1 MQNNSNLVFDEEKHQ
16 YSLDGKNL
24 ISVTQLLQKHKLVPS
39 YDAVDKELLRQASE
53 RGTLIH
59 EEVEK
64 WVKTGDCGFT
74 EEAYYICYFLKD
86 ESYCGSEI
94 ISEQMVANDVVAG
107 RFDLLFLNRKKRL
120 VLADIKTGNSKHLF
134 GWSWQLS
141 LYKYLYEK
149 MYGQKIESLIVL
161 WARNS
166 AMDVIPC
173 RYVGD
178 DKIENLLNAERE
190 GRLISDVDLG
200 VSEEEL
206 EELEEL
212 MEDIKSK
219 EEELKL
225 LKEKVDKVKEVL
237 YDTMGKEGVKT
248 VDRGK
253 LKITYVAP
261 SNRTSIDS
269 KKLEKEEPEIYK
281 KYVNTTTVA
290 GSIKI
295 TLIGEKKNG

>member
-1 MQNNSNLVFDEEKHQ
+1 MEIKFDENLHK
-16 YSLDGKNL
+16 YTVDGKEV
-24 ISVTQLLQKHKLVPS
+24 ISVTQLLQKHKITPS
-39 YDAVDKELLRQASE
+39 YDAVDKELLRVASE

-59 EEVEK
+59 EEVENWIEK
-64 WVKTGDCGFT
+64 DEGGFT
-74 EEAYYICYFLKD
+74 FESELICDYLFRRADNRFK
-86 ESYCGSEI
+86 I
-94 ISEQMVANDVVAG
+94 MSEQTVANDIVAG
-107 RFDLLFLNRKKRL
+107 RFDVLFTDGGKL
-120 VLADIKTGNSKHLF
+120 VLADIKTGNTKHLF

-141 LYKYLYEK
+141 LYKYLYER
-149 MYGQKIESLIVL
+149 MYDKKIEHLGIIWV
-161 WARNS
+161 RENG
-166 AMDVIPC
+166 MTVMPC
-173 RYVGD
+173 EYVGD
-178 DKIENLLNAERE
+178 EKIENLLNAERE

-261 SNRTSIDS
+261 SSRTSVDS

-281 KYVNTTTVA
+281 KYIKTTTVA

-295 TLIGEKKNG
+295 TLMGDKKNG

>member
-1 MQNNSNLVFDEEKHQ
+1 MEIKFDENLHK
-16 YSLDGKNL
+16 YTVDGKEV
-24 ISVTQLLQKHKLVPS
+24 ISVTQLLQKHKITPS
-39 YDAVDKELLRQASE
+39 YDAVDKELLRMASE

-59 EEVEK
+59 EEVENWIK
-64 WVKTGDCGFT
+64 NNETGFT
-74 EEAYYICYFLKD
+74 EEFERICDFLIERADGNTK
-86 ESYCGSEI
+86 I
-94 ISEQMVANDVVAG
+94 LSEQTVANDVVAG
-107 RFDLLFLNRKKRL
+107 RFDLLYLDDKKRL
-120 VLADIKTGNSKHLF
+120 VLTDIKTGNSKHLF
-134 GWSWQLS
+134 GWTWQLS
-141 LYKYLYEK
+141 LYKYLYER
-149 MYGQKIESLIVL
+149 MYDKKIESLQIF
-161 WARNS
+161 WANG
-166 AMDVIPC
+166 DLTVIPC
-173 RYVGD
+173 EYVGD

-212 MEDIKSK
+212 MKDIKSK

-225 LKEKVDKVKEVL
+225 MKEKVDKVKETL
-237 YDTMGKEGVKT
+237 YSTMGKEGVKT

-261 SNRTSIDS
+261 SIRTSVDS

-281 KYVNTTTVA
+281 KYVKTTTVE

>member
-1 MQNNSNLVFDEEKHQ
+1 MEIKFDETLHK
-16 YSLDGKNL
+16 YTVDGKEV
-24 ISVTQLLQKHKLVPS
+24 ISVTQLLQKHKITPS
-39 YDAVDKELLRQASE
+39 YDAVDKELLRVASE

-64 WVKTGDCGFT
+64 WIESGECGFT
-74 EEAYYICYFLKD
+74 EEAEKICDFLFERAD
-86 ESYCGSEI
+86 ENTKI
-94 ISEQMVANDVVAG
+94 LSEQMVANDVVAG
-107 RFDLLFLNRKKRL
+107 RFDVLYTHAKKL
-120 VLADIKTGNSKHLF
+120 VLTDIKTGNTKHLF

-149 MYGQKIESLIVL
+149 MYGKEIDSLEIL
-161 WARNS
+161 WANG
-166 AMDVIPC
+166 DLTVIPC
-173 RYVGD
+173 EYVGD

-190 GRLISDVDLG
+190 GRLISNVDLG

-261 SNRTSIDS
+261 SSRTSVDS

-281 KYVNTTTVA
+281 KYVKTTTVE
-290 GSIKI
+290 GNIKI
-295 TLIGEKKNG
+295 TLIGDKKNG

>member
-1 MQNNSNLVFDEEKHQ
+1 MEIKFDENLHK
-16 YSLDGKNL
+16 YTVDGKEV
-24 ISVTQLLQKHKLVPS
+24 ISVTQLLQKHKITPS
-39 YDAVDKELLRQASE
+39 YDAVDKELLRMASE

-59 EEVEK
+59 EEVENWIK
-64 WVKTGDCGFT
+64 DREIGFT
-74 EEAYYICYFLKD
+74 EEAYYICDYLKD
-86 ESYCGSEI
+86 DAFYGSDI
-94 ISEQMVANDVVAG
+94 LSEQMVANDIVAG
-107 RFDLLFLNRKKRL
+107 RFDLLYLDDKKRL
-120 VLADIKTGNSKHLF
+120 VLTDIKTGNSKHLY
-134 GWSWQLS
+134 GWTWQLS

-149 MYGQKIESLIVL
+149 MYDKKIESLQIFWVNGDL
-161 WARNS
+161 T
-166 AMDVIPC
+166 VIPC
-173 RYVGD
+173 EYVGD

-219 EEELKL
+219 EEELNI
-225 LKEKVDKVKEVL
+225 LKEKADKVKGIL

-261 SNRTSIDS
+261 STRVSVDS

-281 KYVNTTTVA
+281 KYVKTTTVA

-295 TLIGEKKNG
+295 TLMGEKKNG

>member
-1 MQNNSNLVFDEEKHQ
+1 MEIKFDEILHK
-16 YSLDGKNL
+16 YTVDGKEV
-24 ISVTQLLQKHKLVPS
+24 ISVTQLLQKHKITPS
-39 YDAVDKELLRQASE
+39 YDAVDKELLRMASE

-64 WVKTGDCGFT
+64 WIESGDSGFT
-74 EEAYYICYFLKD
+74 EEAERICRYLSRRTDDIFNMMT
-86 ESYCGSEI
+86 
-94 ISEQMVANDVVAG
+94 EQMVANDIVAG
-107 RFDLLFLNRKKRL
+107 RFDVIFSHDKKL
-120 VLADIKTGNSKHLF
+120 VLADIKTGNTKHLF

-149 MYGQKIESLIVL
+149 MYDKKVEYLEIL
-161 WARNS
+161 WAH
-166 AMDVIPC
+166 DQDLTVIPC
-173 RYVGD
+173 EYVGD

-261 SNRTSIDS
+261 SSRTSVDS

-281 KYVNTTTVA
+281 KYVNTTTVE

>member
-1 MQNNSNLVFDEEKHQ
+1 MEIKFDENLHK
-16 YSLDGKNL
+16 YTVDGKEV
-24 ISVTQLLQKHKLVPS
+24 ISVTQLLQKHKITPS
-39 YDAVDKELLRQASE
+39 YDAVDKELLRVASE

-64 WVKTGDCGFT
+64 WIESGECGFT
-74 EEAYYICYFLKD
+74 EEAERICDYLFERAD
-86 ESYCGSEI
+86 EKSKI

-107 RFDLLFLNRKKRL
+107 RFDIIYTHAKKL
-120 VLADIKTGNSKHLF
+120 VLTDIKTGNTKHLF

-149 MYGQKIESLIVL
+149 MYGKEIDSLEIL
-161 WARNS
+161 WANG
-166 AMDVIPC
+166 DLTVIPC
-173 RYVGD
+173 EYVGD
-178 DKIENLLNAERE
+178 EKIENLLKAERE

-206 EELEEL
+206 EDLEEL
-212 MEDIKSK
+212 IEEIKVKED
-219 EEELKL
+219 ELKL
-225 LKEKVDKVKEVL
+225 IKEKVDKVKEIL
-237 YDTMGKEGVKT
+237 YGTMEKEGIKT
-248 VDRGK
+248 VDKGN

-261 SNRTSIDS
+261 SCRTSVDS

-281 KYVNTTTVA
+281 KYVKTTTVA

-295 TLIGEKKNG
+295 TLMGEKKNG

>member
-1 MQNNSNLVFDEEKHQ
+1 MEIKFDENLHK
-16 YSLDGKNL
+16 YTVDGKEV
-24 ISVTQLLQKHKLVPS
+24 ISVTQLLQKHKITPS
-39 YDAVDKELLRQASE
+39 YDAVDKELLRVASE

-64 WVKTGDCGFT
+64 WIESGECGFT
-74 EEAYYICYFLKD
+74 EEAEKICDYLNSTAD
-86 ESYCGSEI
+86 RDSQI

-107 RFDLLFLNRKKRL
+107 RFDVIYTHAKKL
-120 VLADIKTGNSKHLF
+120 VLTDIKTGNTKHLF

-149 MYGQKIESLIVL
+149 MYGKEIDSLQIL
-161 WARNS
+161 WAKNGG
-166 AMDVIPC
+166 MTVMPC
-173 RYVGD
+173 EYVGD
-178 DKIENLLNAERE
+178 EKIENLLKAERE

-206 EELEEL
+206 EDLTEL
-212 MEDIKSK
+212 MEEIKAK
-219 EEELKL
+219 EDELKL
-225 LKEKVDKVKEVL
+225 MKEKVDKVKEIL
-237 YDTMGKEGVKT
+237 YGTMEKEGIKT
-248 VDRGK
+248 VDKGN

-261 SNRTSIDS
+261 SCRTSVDS

-281 KYVNTTTVA
+281 KYVKTTTVA

-295 TLIGEKKNG
+295 TLMGEKKNG

>member
-1 MQNNSNLVFDEEKHQ
+1 MEIKFDENLHK
-16 YSLDGKNL
+16 YTVDGKEV
-24 ISVTQLLQKHKLVPS
+24 ISVTQLLQKHKITPS
-39 YDAVDKELLRQASE
+39 YDAVDKELLRVASE

-64 WVKTGDCGFT
+64 WIESGECGFT
-74 EEAYYICYFLKD
+74 EEAEKICDFLFERAD
-86 ESYCGSEI
+86 ENTKI
-94 ISEQMVANDVVAG
+94 LSEQMVANDVVAG
-107 RFDLLFLNRKKRL
+107 RFDVLYTHDKKL
-120 VLADIKTGNSKHLF
+120 VLTDIKTGNTKHLF

-149 MYGQKIESLIVL
+149 MYGKEIDSLEIL
-161 WARNS
+161 WANG
-166 AMDVIPC
+166 DLTVIPC
-173 RYVGD
+173 EYVGD

-206 EELEEL
+206 EDLTEL
-212 MEDIKSK
+212 MQEIENK
-219 EEELKL
+219 EYELNL
-225 LKEKVDKVKEVL
+225 MKEKVDKVKKNL
-237 YDTMGKEGVKT
+237 YGTMEKEGIKT
-248 VDRGK
+248 VDRNK

-261 SNRTSIDS
+261 STRVSVDS
-269 KKLEKEEPEIYK
+269 KKLQKEEPEIYK
-281 KYVNTTTVA
+281 KYVKTTTVA

>member
-1 MQNNSNLVFDEEKHQ
+1 MEIKFDENLHQ
-16 YSLDGKNL
+16 YTVDGKEV
-24 ISVTQLLQKHKLVPS
+24 ISVTQLLQKHKITPS
-39 YDAVDKELLRQASE
+39 YDAVDKELLRMASE

-59 EEVEK
+59 EEVEN
-64 WVKTGDCGFT
+64 WIENNEIGFT
-74 EEAYYICYFLKD
+74 EEAEKICDFLFERAD
-86 ESYCGSEI
+86 ENSKI
-94 ISEQMVANDVVAG
+94 MSEQMVANDVVAG
-107 RFDLLFLNRKKRL
+107 RFDVLYTHAKKL

-149 MYGQKIESLIVL
+149 MYGEKIESLIVM
-161 WARNS
+161 WAKNGG
-166 AMDVIPC
+166 MDVIHC
-173 RYVGD
+173 EYVGD

-206 EELEEL
+206 EDLTEL
-212 MEDIKSK
+212 MQEIENK
-219 EEELKL
+219 EYELNL
-225 LKEKVDKVKEVL
+225 MKEKVDKVKKNL
-237 YDTMGKEGVKT
+237 YGTMEKEGIKT

-261 SNRTSIDS
+261 STRTSVDS
-269 KKLEKEEPEIYK
+269 KKLQEKEPEIYK
-281 KYVNTTTVA
+281 KYVKTTTVA

-295 TLIGEKKNG
+295 TLIGDKKNG

>member
-1 MQNNSNLVFDEEKHQ
+1 MEIKFDENLHK
-16 YSLDGKNL
+16 YTVDGKEVT
-24 ISVTQLLQKHKLVPS
+24 SVTQLLQKHKITPS
-39 YDAVDKELLRQASE
+39 YDAVDKELLRMASE

-64 WVKTGDCGFT
+64 WIDEGATGFT
-74 EEAYYICYFLKD
+74 EEAEYICKYLYD
-86 ESYCGSEI
+86 NVYWGADI
-94 ISEQMVANDVVAG
+94 LSEQMVANDIVAG
-107 RFDLLFLNRKKRL
+107 RFDLLYPNRQHQL
-120 VLADIKTGNSKHLF
+120 VLADIKTGNTKHLL

-141 LYKYLYEK
+141 LYKYLYER

-161 WARNS
+161 WAKN
-166 AMDVIPC
+166 DDLTVITC
-173 RYVGD
+173 EYVGD
-178 DKIENLLNAERE
+178 EKIENLLNAEKE

-212 MEDIKSK
+212 MEEIKVK
-219 EEELKL
+219 EDELKQM
-225 LKEKVDKVKEVL
+225 KEKVDKVKEIL
-237 YDTMGKEGVKT
+237 YGTMEKEGVKT

-261 SNRTSIDS
+261 SSRTSVDS

-281 KYVNTTTVA
+281 KYVKTTTVA

-295 TLIGEKKNG
+295 TLMGDKKNG

>member
-1 MQNNSNLVFDEEKHQ
+1 MEIKFDEALHK
-16 YSLDGKNL
+16 YTVDGKEV
-24 ISVTQLLQKHKLVPS
+24 ISVTQLLQKHKITPS
-39 YDAVDKELLRQASE
+39 YDAVDKELLRMASE

-59 EEVEK
+59 EEVENWIK
-64 WVKTGDCGFT
+64 NNETGFT
-74 EEAYYICYFLKD
+74 EEFERICDFLIERADGNTK
-86 ESYCGSEI
+86 I
-94 ISEQMVANDVVAG
+94 LSEQMVANDIVAG
-107 RFDLLFLNRKKRL
+107 RFDLLYLDDKKRL
-120 VLADIKTGNSKHLF
+120 VLTDIKTGNSKHLY
-134 GWSWQLS
+134 GWTWQLS

-149 MYGQKIESLIVL
+149 MYDKKIESLQIFWVNGDL
-161 WARNS
+161 T
-166 AMDVIPC
+166 VIPC
-173 RYVGD
+173 EYVGD

-206 EELEEL
+206 EDLEEL
-212 MEDIKSK
+212 MQEIKVK
-219 EEELKL
+219 KEELKVL
-225 LKEKVDKVKEVL
+225 EDKVGKIQDIL

-261 SNRTSIDS
+261 STRVSVDS
-269 KKLEKEEPEIYK
+269 KKLQKEEPEIYK

>member
-1 MQNNSNLVFDEEKHQ
+1 MEIKFDETLHK
-16 YSLDGKNL
+16 YTVDGKEVV
-24 ISVTQLLQKHKLVPS
+24 SVTQLLQKHKITPS
-39 YDAVDKELLRQASE
+39 YNAVDKELLRMASE

-59 EEVEK
+59 EEVEN
-64 WVKTGDCGFT
+64 WIENNEIGFT
-74 EEAYYICYFLKD
+74 EEAEKICDFLFERAD
-86 ESYCGSEI
+86 ENTKI
-94 ISEQMVANDVVAG
+94 LSEQMVANDVVAG
-107 RFDLLFLNRKKRL
+107 RFDVLYTHDKKL
-120 VLADIKTGNSKHLF
+120 VLTDIKTGNTKHLF

-149 MYGQKIESLIVL
+149 MYGKEIDSLEIL
-161 WARNS
+161 WANG
-166 AMDVIPC
+166 DLTVIPC
-173 RYVGD
+173 EYVGD

-206 EELEEL
+206 EDLTEL

-225 LKEKVDKVKEVL
+225 LKEKVDKVKGIL

-261 SNRTSIDS
+261 SSRTSVDS

-281 KYVNTTTVA
+281 KYVKTTTVE

>member
-1 MQNNSNLVFDEEKHQ
+1 MEIKFDENLHK
-16 YSLDGKNL
+16 YTVDGKEV
-24 ISVTQLLQKHKLVPS
+24 ISVTQLLQKHKITPS
-39 YDAVDKELLRQASE
+39 YDAVDKELLRVASE

-64 WVKTGDCGFT
+64 WIESGECGFT
-74 EEAYYICYFLKD
+74 EEAERICDYLFERAD
-86 ESYCGSEI
+86 EKSKI

-107 RFDLLFLNRKKRL
+107 RFDVIYTHAKKL
-120 VLADIKTGNSKHLF
+120 VLTDIKTGNTKHLF

-149 MYGQKIESLIVL
+149 MYGKEIDSLEIL
-161 WARNS
+161 WANG
-166 AMDVIPC
+166 DLTVIPC
-173 RYVGD
+173 EYVGD
-178 DKIENLLNAERE
+178 EKIENLLKAERE

-206 EELEEL
+206 EDLTEL
-212 MEDIKSK
+212 MQEIKVKED
-219 EEELKL
+219 ELKL
-225 LKEKVDKVKEVL
+225 IKEKVDKVKEIL
-237 YDTMGKEGVKT
+237 YGTMEKEGVKT
-248 VDRGK
+248 VDRGN

-261 SNRTSIDS
+261 SCRTSVDS

-281 KYVNTTTVA
+281 KYVKTTTVA

-295 TLIGEKKNG
+295 TLMGEKKNG

>member
-1 MQNNSNLVFDEEKHQ
+1 MEIKFDENLHK
-16 YSLDGKNL
+16 YTVDGKEV
-24 ISVTQLLQKHKLVPS
+24 ISVTQLLQKYKITPS
-39 YDAVDKELLRQASE
+39 YDAVDKELLRVASE

-64 WVKTGDCGFT
+64 WIESGECGFT
-74 EEAYYICYFLKD
+74 EEAEKICDFLFERAD
-86 ESYCGSEI
+86 ENTKI
-94 ISEQMVANDVVAG
+94 LSEQMVANDVVAG
-107 RFDLLFLNRKKRL
+107 RFDVLYTHDKKL
-120 VLADIKTGNSKHLF
+120 VLTDIKTGNTKHLF

-149 MYGQKIESLIVL
+149 MYGKEIDSLEIL
-161 WARNS
+161 WANG
-166 AMDVIPC
+166 DLTVIPC
-173 RYVGD
+173 EYVGD

-206 EELEEL
+206 EDLTELIQEIENKEYEL
-212 MEDIKSK
+212 NLM
-219 EEELKL
+219 
-225 LKEKVDKVKEVL
+225 KEKVDKVKKNL
-237 YDTMGKEGVKT
+237 YGTMEKEGIKT

-261 SNRTSIDS
+261 STRTSVDS
-269 KKLEKEEPEIYK
+269 KKLQEKEPEIYK
-281 KYVNTTTVA
+281 KYVKTTTVA

-295 TLIGEKKNG
+295 TLMGEKKNG

>member
-1 MQNNSNLVFDEEKHQ
+1 MEIKFDETLHK
-16 YSLDGKNL
+16 YTVDGKEV
-24 ISVTQLLQKHKLVPS
+24 ISVTQLLQKHRITPS
-39 YDAVDKELLRQASE
+39 YDAVDKELLRMASE

-59 EEVEK
+59 EEVENWIK
-64 WVKTGDCGFT
+64 NNETGFT
-74 EEAYYICYFLKD
+74 EEFERICDFLIERADGNTK
-86 ESYCGSEI
+86 I
-94 ISEQMVANDVVAG
+94 LSEQMVANDIVAG
-107 RFDLLFLNRKKRL
+107 RFDLLYLDDKKRL
-120 VLADIKTGNSKHLF
+120 VLTDIKTGNSKHLY
-134 GWSWQLS
+134 GWTWQLS

-149 MYGQKIESLIVL
+149 MYDKKIESLQIFWVNGDL
-161 WARNS
+161 T
-166 AMDVIPC
+166 VIPC
-173 RYVGD
+173 EYVGD

-206 EELEEL
+206 EDLEEL
-212 MEDIKSK
+212 MQEIKVK
-219 EEELKL
+219 KEELKVL
-225 LKEKVDKVKEVL
+225 EDKVGKIQDIL

-261 SNRTSIDS
+261 STRVSVDS
-269 KKLEKEEPEIYK
+269 KKLQKEEPEIYK
-281 KYVNTTTVA
+281 KYVKTTTVT